1 MKIHIDK
8 INNKKSHFKNLKSES
23 LSPQTQFKR
32 AKSALKNTMA
42 FEEHS
47 YSKIIDLPLK
57 QEKIYQYENDNTIN
71 NPQFFKN
78 LEN

>member
-1 MKIHIDK
+1 M
-8 INNKKSHFKNLKSES
+8 KSES

-47 YSKIIDLPLK
+47 YSKNIDLANIFFGILILDDNIVLRN
-57 QEKIYQYENDNTIN
+57 KIILYGKLIVVDIILD
-71 NPQFFKN
+71 F
-78 LEN
+78 